1 MSDGA
6 RTAIDRDLD
15 RVLKHLELTVT
26 RRLDGL
32 LRGSFASASTG
43 PGTDPDS
50 AREYVVG
57 DDVRRMDWSVT
68 ARTGV
73 AHVRDPEAE
82 RELES
87 WIVAESSP
95 RLTTGSGPVTKRHL
109 LAAATAAITSEECQ
123 AYLKKYGSSSYWGP
137 TDKRQDPSYY
147 VSPKARNLNIFGK

>member
-57 DDVRRMDWSVT
+57 ADVRRLDWSVT

-82 RELES
+82 RALES
-87 WIVAESSP
+87 WIVA
-95 RLTTGSGPVTKRHL
+95 
-109 LAAATAAITSEECQ
+109 
-123 AYLKKYGSSSYWGP
+123 
-137 TDKRQDPSYY
+137 
-147 VSPKARNLNIFGK
+147 